1 MKQIYEHAMTQRENK
16 LLPFLKMKIKDDS
29 FSPLEISIRRSKNII
44 NDETFRLIDE
54 FQIMNLKSKMK
65 NLGKQNK
72 PFKLNIGKN
81 RHGSISLNN
90 EIPTLSNDEFLK
102 RKIINMKIL
111 KNNKTQ
117 KNKSFKSF
125 KLFSLKD
132 KYLPL
137 LEKYQINDTKSQSK
151 LLETS
156 KSNNNSLLI
165 KKNKSNSNLLIN
177 ETQINKSN
185 PASKTI
191 TANKTGF
198 SIKDCNKSYSK
209 IFSLKKILQETQ
221 TDSLKI
227 IKKIK
232 KYKKLLKI
240 ENQNI
245 TDIIQKNEKTMKNN
259 ENNKDEDNSN
269 NNKISQINNN
279 KLLGHLK
286 KNDITKL
293 QKFQIN
299 NKELTGEILMK
310 QSTINLLKF
319 GKYFNKMDDEQF
331 FKERKKI
338 INKFA
343 AFEKDS
349 NILDGIK
356 TERNRFTIGKGIQ
369 NNNRIIK
376 QLAEDNYSFFQNVSK
391 KYDNI

>member
-177 ETQINKSN
+177 ETQINKLN

-191 TANKTGF
+191 TANKT
-198 SIKDCNKSYSK
+198 
-209 IFSLKKILQETQ
+209 
-221 TDSLKI
+221 
-227 IKKIK
+227 
-232 KYKKLLKI
+232 
-240 ENQNI
+240 
-245 TDIIQKNEKTMKNN
+245 
-259 ENNKDEDNSN
+259 
-269 NNKISQINNN
+269 
-279 KLLGHLK
+279 
-286 KNDITKL
+286 
-293 QKFQIN
+293 
-299 NKELTGEILMK
+299 
-310 QSTINLLKF
+310 
-319 GKYFNKMDDEQF
+319 
-331 FKERKKI
+331 
-338 INKFA
+338 
-343 AFEKDS
+343 
-349 NILDGIK
+349 
-356 TERNRFTIGKGIQ
+356 
-369 NNNRIIK
+369 
-376 QLAEDNYSFFQNVSK
+376 
-391 KYDNI
+391 

>member
-44 NDETFRLIDE
+44 NDETFRLIDD

-65 NLGKQNK
+65 NFGKQNK
-72 PFKLNIGKN
+72 PFKLNFGKN

-165 KKNKSNSNLLIN
+165 KKNNSNSNLLIN

-191 TANKTGF
+191 TAK
-198 SIKDCNKSYSK
+198 
-209 IFSLKKILQETQ
+209 KKILQETQ

-286 KNDITKL
+286 KDDITKL

-299 NKELTGEILMK
+299 KELNGEILMK

-376 QLAEDNYSFFQNVSK
+376 QLAEDNYSFFQN
-391 KYDNI
+391 I